1 MTGTQ
6 DHPQDILPLLADTP
20 APLARIGER
29 TVSRA
34 AFLADVQALAA
45 RLPQARAAF
54 NLCQDRYHFAV
65 AFAAILLRRQI
76 NLLPPNRGRTTLA
89 EIAGQYPDAPAL
101 VDGPD
106 AEIAIPVLRVSAC
119 GEAGE
124 SAEPIPT
131 IPSDQTAILAFSSG
145 STGTPTVHA
154 RSWGA
159 LHAVT
164 HQALECFGL
173 QDGAGPTLV
182 GTVPPQHMYGLE
194 STILYALLGHATL
207 LSQRPFYPEDVR
219 AALAA
224 CAPAVLVTTPFH
236 LNACL
241 RAGLEWPQPERILC
255 ATAPLDPETAGAAE
269 RVFGCRLDEI
279 YGCTEA
285 GAIATRRTTR
295 ESDWTTYPGVEI
307 HAKDDGIVQVQGP
320 QHPAAVPLPDHI
332 EARDA
337 HHFRMEGRLADQLNI
352 AGKRAS
358 LADLNRRLNAI
369 PGVLDGVFIPPE
381 PSTDA
386 RGVTRL
392 AALVVAPGRSE
403 AEIQAT
409 LAECLDPL
417 FLPRPLVHVDH
428 LPRSATGK
436 LPRQVLLD
444 LLARHGECA

>member
-1 MTGTQ
+1 MHASPPTR
-6 DHPQDILPLLADTP
+6 PLIADAP
-20 APLARIGER
+20 EPLARLGDR
-29 TVSRA
+29 TLSRA
-34 AFLADVQALAA
+34 AFLADVQALA
-45 RLPQARAAF
+45 RQLPSARAAF

-65 AFAAILLRRQI
+65 AFAAILLRGQI

-89 EIAGQYPDAPAL
+89 EIANQYPDAVAL

-106 AEIAIPVLRVSAC
+106 AEIGIPIQRVTARGAAGEASGPFPAIP
-119 GEAGE
+119 GE
-124 SAEPIPT
+124 
-131 IPSDQTAILAFSSG
+131 QTAVLAFSSG
-145 STGTPTVHA
+145 STGTPTAHA
-154 RSWGA
+154 RSWEA

-164 HQALECFGL
+164 TQALEALGL
-173 QDGAGPTLV
+173 ADAPGPTLV

-194 STILYALLGHATL
+194 STVLYALLGRTTL
-207 LSQRPFYPEDVR
+207 LAERPFYPEDVR
-219 AALAA
+219 AALDD

-241 RAGLEWPQPERILC
+241 RAGLDWVAPARILC
-255 ATAPLDPETAGAAE
+255 ATAPLDPETAGQAE

-285 GAIATRRTTR
+285 GAIATRRTTL
-295 ESDWTTYPGVEI
+295 ESDWTAYPGVEI
-307 HAKDDGIVQVQGP
+307 DAGDDGRARARGP
-320 QHPAAVPLPDHI
+320 QHPEPVPLPDHI
-332 EARDA
+332 EVRDA

-369 PGVLDGVFIPPE
+369 PGVLDGVFIPPDPE
-381 PSTDA
+381 PGP

-392 AALVVAPGRSE
+392 AALVVAPERSE
-403 AEIQAT
+403 AEIQAA
-409 LAECLDPL
+409 LADCMDPL
-417 FLPRPLVHVDH
+417 FLPRPLVRVEH

-444 LLARHGECA
+444 LLAHHGQCA

>member
-1 MTGTQ
+1 MTDATP
-6 DHPQDILPLLADTP
+6 DTRPLIADTP
-20 APLARIGER
+20 APLARIGDHL
-29 TVSRA
+29 VSRA
-34 AFLADVQALAA
+34 AFLADVQALAE
-45 RLPQARAAF
+45 RLPPARAAF

-65 AFAAILLRRQI
+65 AFAAILLRGQI

-89 EIAGQYPDAPAL
+89 EIASQHPDAVAL

-106 AEIAIPVLRVSAC
+106 TEIAIPIVRVTAH
-119 GEAGE
+119 GKAGE
-124 SAEPIPT
+124 VTGPIPE
-131 IPSDQTAILAFSSG
+131 IPGGQTAVLAFSSG
-145 STGTPTVHA
+145 STGAPTAHA
-154 RSWGA
+154 RSWEA

-164 HQALECFGL
+164 AQALEALAPGG
-173 QDGAGPTLV
+173 DPAPTLV

-194 STILYALLGHATL
+194 STVLYALLGPTTL
-207 LSQRPFYPEDVR
+207 LAGRPFYPEDVR
-219 AALAA
+219 AALTA

-236 LNACL
+236 LKACL
-241 RAGLEWPQPERILC
+241 RAGLQWPSPARILC
-255 ATAPLDPETAGAAE
+255 ATAPLDPEAAGQAE

-295 ESDWTTYPGVEI
+295 AADWTTYPGVGI
-307 HAKDDGIVQVQGP
+307 HAGDDGRARVRGP
-320 QHPAAVPLPDHI
+320 QHPEPVPLPDHI
-332 EARDA
+332 EVRGAG
-337 HHFRMEGRLADQLNI
+337 HFRMEGRLADQLNI

-381 PSTDA
+381 PNADA

-392 AALVVAPGRSE
+392 AALVVAPDLSE
-403 AEIQAT
+403 TEIQAA
-409 LAECLDPL
+409 LSECMDPL
-417 FLPRPLVHVDH
+417 FLPRPLVRVGH

-444 LLARHGECA
+444 LLAHHGQCA

>member
-1 MTGTQ
+1 MTDTR
-6 DHPQDILPLLADTP
+6 PNLRPLIADTP

-29 TVSRA
+29 WIPRA
-34 AFLADVQALAA
+34 AFLADVQALAE
-45 RLPQARAAF
+45 RMPSTRAAF

-65 AFAAILLRRQI
+65 AFAAILLRGQM

-89 EIAGQYPDAPAL
+89 EIASQYPDAVAL

-106 AEIAIPVLRVSAC
+106 AEIAIPILRVSAC

-124 SAEPIPT
+124 ATGPIPE
-131 IPSDQTAILAFSSG
+131 IPGTQTAVLAFSSG
-145 STGTPTVHA
+145 STGAPTAHA
-154 RSWGA
+154 RSWEA
-159 LHAVT
+159 LHAVSS
-164 HQALECFGL
+164 QALKAFAL
-173 QDGAGPTLV
+173 TGAPAPALV

-194 STILYALLGHATL
+194 STVLYALLGPTAL
-207 LSQRPFYPEDVR
+207 LAGRPFYPGDVR
-219 AALAA
+219 AALTD

-236 LNACL
+236 LKACL
-241 RAGLEWPQPERILC
+241 RAGLEWPSPARILC
-255 ATAPLDPETAGAAE
+255 ATAPLDPETAGQAE

-295 ESDWTTYPGVEI
+295 EADWTTYTGVRI
-307 HAKDDGIVQVQGP
+307 HAGDDGRARVQGP
-320 QHPAAVPLPDHI
+320 QHPEPVPLPDHI
-332 EARDA
+332 EVRDA
-337 HHFRMEGRLADQLNI
+337 GHFRMEGRLADQLNI

-369 PGVLDGVFIPPE
+369 PGVLDGVFIPPDPE
-381 PSTDA
+381 ADT

-392 AALVVAPGRSE
+392 AALVVAPERSE
-403 AEIQAT
+403 ADIQAA
-409 LAECLDPL
+409 LSECMDPL
-417 FLPRPLVHVDH
+417 FLPRPLVRVEH

-444 LLARHGECA
+444 LLAHHGQCA